1 MENIKFRLR
10 IKVGLNNYFECFS
23 VLATTSCESL
33 VTWKKKKNA
42 DLIGQIIW
50 MECWEM
56 KTKTFLSLLQKM
68 SKNLVIKKKNRK
80 KKLNVTCELLFFEI
94 CPGKNLDRLCWL
106 RRQWGWK
113 FRKKYELK
121 IKNLKIVQWN
131 YIILK

>member
-1 MENIKFRLR
+1 ME
-10 IKVGLNNYFECFS
+10 
-23 VLATTSCESL
+23 
-33 VTWKKKKNA
+33 KKKKCRFDWTNYLNGMLGNE
-42 DLIGQIIW
+42 DKDIFISS
-50 MECWEM
+50 
-56 KTKTFLSLLQKM
+56 TKDVQKP
-68 SKNLVIKKKNRK
+68 SYKKKNRK